1 MQICHRFKITQN
13 LWQLVP
19 LMLVV
24 STMTSSHLGVAQEKA
39 LTIRQARVCITGA
52 DHNRPDPFAGIGDFI
67 GWPGGVERLPNGDLL
82 LAHSA
87 GYWHSSFAQPRLIEP
102 KLRERWTKDG
112 WPLDFPA
119 PTGGRVMACR
129 STDNGQTWSKPF
141 TINDYRLDDGAHAVF
156 TCRDGTVL
164 CFVGVQA
171 SWYGYTKAPKQFQ
184 KDISGL
190 NTKQYVLRST
200 DSGKTWSKPIWLES
214 PGNFYERAHGGRPIQ
229 LDDGGILWA
238 TYYQQIGDKYLRGA
252 IRRSDDSGLTWKVVS
267 RIIRPENNID
277 EPAIVQLKNGNLILL
292 TRPDGAI
299 FVSTDQGVRWKDSG
313 TRLVSEGKLKAP
325 QLIVL
330 GDGTVIAVATWNNL
344 RAWISTDHGKTWTK
358 DIPLDTSCYGYPGSF
373 LVADDESILLP
384 YCASGRAPNRI
395 YLVRFRMNAAR
406 NGLELLPLVN
416 QP

>member
-1 MQICHRFKITQN
+1 MRTRHRFRPYSHSWNLGIVLLAVSIITTGIPGITQ
-13 LWQLVP
+13 
-19 LMLVV
+19 
-24 STMTSSHLGVAQEKA
+24 EKP

-52 DHNRPDPFAGIGDFI
+52 DHNRPDPFPGIGDFI

-102 KLRERWTKDG
+102 ELRKRWTRDG

-129 STDNGQTWSKPF
+129 STDKGRTWSKPF
-141 TINDYRLDDGAHAVF
+141 TIHDHRLDDGAHAVF

-171 SWYGYTKAPKQFQ
+171 SWYGYAKAPQQFQ

-238 TYYQQIGDKYLRGA
+238 TYYQVAGEKYLRGA
-252 IRRSDDSGLTWKVVS
+252 IRRSDDSGRSWKVVS
-267 RIIRPENNID
+267 KIIRPDNNVD
-277 EPAIVQLKNGNLILL
+277 EPAIVQLKNGNLILV

-299 FVSTDQGVRWKDSG
+299 FSSADQGVTWKDSG

-330 GDGTVIAVATWNNL
+330 GDGTVVAIATWNNL
-344 RAWISTDHGKTWTK
+344 RAWISKANGQTWSK

-384 YCASGRAPNRI
+384 YCASGRAPNRV
-395 YLVRFRMNAAR
+395 YLVRLRINAAR
-406 NGLELLPLVN
+406 NGLEFLPLVAK
-416 QP
+416 P